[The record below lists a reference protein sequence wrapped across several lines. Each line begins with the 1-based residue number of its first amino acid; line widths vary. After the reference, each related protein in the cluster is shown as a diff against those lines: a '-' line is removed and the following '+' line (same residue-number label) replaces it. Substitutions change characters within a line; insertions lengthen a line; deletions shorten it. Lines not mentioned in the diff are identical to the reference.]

1 VVLAGACHCTP
12 QPDLHWSRVGQAH
25 NRGSKG
31 AGNTT
36 PDGAGFGGD
45 HKSAIAS
52 HTTPFRIFD
61 SLRSRGGIGLAKPRK
76 SLGSSESSRE
86 NAWAGASLAVERAGH
101 MAASSWATLL
111 SSPQSPNSAWDL
123 LLSERNASSTASSLA
138 ASDEVEPTL
147 SDWDRFAG
155 AELISSPSLSRKAS
169 KEQCDARKPGDG
181 SCTPAA
187 SPARR

>member
-1 VVLAGACHCTP
+1 MEVKVRVTQP
-12 QPDLHWSRVGQAH
+12 QTARV
-25 NRGSKG
+25 
-31 AGNTT
+31 
-36 PDGAGFGGD
+36 
-45 HKSAIAS
+45 SAATIKVPLRVIPP
-52 HTTPFRIFD
+52 PFEIFD

-76 SLGSSESSRE
+76 SLPWRSSESSRE

>member
-1 VVLAGACHCTP
+1 
-12 QPDLHWSRVGQAH
+12 
-25 NRGSKG
+25 
-31 AGNTT
+31 
-36 PDGAGFGGD
+36 
-45 HKSAIAS
+45 
-52 HTTPFRIFD
+52 
-61 SLRSRGGIGLAKPRK
+61 
-76 SLGSSESSRE
+76 
-86 NAWAGASLAVERAGH
+86 

-123 LLSERNASSTASSLA
+123 LLSERNASSAASSTA

-181 SCTPAA
+181 SCG
-187 SPARR
+187 SPARLLIQPARR

>member
-1 VVLAGACHCTP
+1 MEVKVRVTQP
-12 QPDLHWSRVGQAH
+12 QTARV
-25 NRGSKG
+25 
-31 AGNTT
+31 
-36 PDGAGFGGD
+36 
-45 HKSAIAS
+45 SAATIKVPLRVIPP
-52 HTTPFRIFD
+52 PFEIFD
-61 SLRSRGGIGLAKPRK
+61 SLRSRGGIGLANPGNPWR
-76 SLGSSESSRE
+76 SSESSRE

>member
-1 VVLAGACHCTP
+1 MVLAGACHCTP

-52 HTTPFRIFD
+52 HTTPFRN
-61 SLRSRGGIGLAKPRK
+61 LRQPPKSRGNWACQTQEI
-76 SLGSSESSRE
+76 LGSSESSRE

>member
-1 VVLAGACHCTP
+1 M
-12 QPDLHWSRVGQAH
+12 R
-25 NRGSKG
+25 
-31 AGNTT
+31 
-36 PDGAGFGGD
+36 
-45 HKSAIAS
+45 
-52 HTTPFRIFD
+52 
-61 SLRSRGGIGLAKPRK
+61 
-76 SLGSSESSRE
+76 SSESSRE

>member
-1 VVLAGACHCTP
+1 
-12 QPDLHWSRVGQAH
+12 
-25 NRGSKG
+25 
-31 AGNTT
+31 
-36 PDGAGFGGD
+36 
-45 HKSAIAS
+45 
-52 HTTPFRIFD
+52 
-61 SLRSRGGIGLAKPRK
+61 
-76 SLGSSESSRE
+76 
-86 NAWAGASLAVERAGH
+86 

-123 LLSERNASSTASSLA
+123 LLSERNASSSAASSTA

-181 SCTPAA
+181 SCG
-187 SPARR
+187 SPARLIQPARR